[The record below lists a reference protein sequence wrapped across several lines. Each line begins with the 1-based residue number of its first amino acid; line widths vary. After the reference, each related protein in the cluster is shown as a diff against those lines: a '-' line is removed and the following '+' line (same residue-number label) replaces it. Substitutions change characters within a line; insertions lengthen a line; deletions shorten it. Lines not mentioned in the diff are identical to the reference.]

1 MPLPIEVLTLI
12 LAHTDA
18 DDRHALRAS
27 SRVLCSSIDKACIAL
42 TLPRVHTCSPA
53 AAALALRRA
62 AARCHRW
69 GGVRALTLIALGAEC
84 MGPALA
90 LLNVAARHCPELSF
104 ITLARL
110 DRELSLAL
118 TSHLSSCR
126 LASLTSLAVTA
137 PKRGRPLLLTPLGE
151 LSSLTALTIIGRAD
165 GASAAWLPP
174 GLRRLQLGTH
184 ATEPGFGGT
193 SWLDA
198 IGACRGLEV
207 LQLCWLDALDLGQ
220 QPDDPSEALDYAKF
234 YASVGQL
241 VNLREL
247 SGVFCQVALAGHG
260 GAESYVIDSLE
271 AHLLLPQ
278 LTALQ
283 RLVLYMYVAP
293 EDQLTE
299 LIFMQC
305 KPAIKGPL
313 SSLAAQCATLE
324 ELAFGVWPDA
334 DTDATHFPP

>member
-90 LLNVAARHCPELSF
+90 LLNVAARWASCRAWKPQQLACTRCSTCRNHCCVHLAVCFSLASGLFESVSHHFKHPARYQSPLRSYAHGGPPQICVPLPQPRHCPELSF

-234 YASVGQL
+234 YASVGQ
-241 VNLREL
+241 VTNQTAKT
-247 SGVFCQVALAGHG
+247 SAGYG
-260 GAESYVIDSLE
+260 CPRV
-271 AHLLLPQ
+271 
-278 LTALQ
+278 
-283 RLVLYMYVAP
+283 
-293 EDQLTE
+293 
-299 LIFMQC
+299 
-305 KPAIKGPL
+305 
-313 SSLAAQCATLE
+313 
-324 ELAFGVWPDA
+324 
-334 DTDATHFPP
+334 